1 MTIPDDKFQYQ
12 ISIRQQSENYKSNV
26 NIIFPKLTDNGN
38 DKLRNFDTMTGKLN
52 MSFE

>member
-1 MTIPDDKFQYQ
+1 MG
-12 ISIRQQSENYKSNV
+12 SIRQQSENYKTNV

-52 MSFE
+52 MTFE

>member
-1 MTIPDDKFQYQ
+1 MISDDKFQYQ

-38 DKLRNFDTMTGKLN
+38 DKLRNFDTMTGKLI
-52 MSFE
+52 